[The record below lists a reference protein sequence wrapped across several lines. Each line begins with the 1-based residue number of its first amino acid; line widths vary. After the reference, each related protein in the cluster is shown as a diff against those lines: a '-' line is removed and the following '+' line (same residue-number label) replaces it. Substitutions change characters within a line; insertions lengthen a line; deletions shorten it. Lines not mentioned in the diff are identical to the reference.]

1 MSSPAHRIMVLFEGS
16 ETQSG
21 THGMPDLDPNGL
33 KWSIKKT
40 ARTIKKSVTVAMWQE
55 HLNGVRPLG
64 IVPIRADS
72 TCSWGSID
80 IDQYDIDL
88 IEVVERVEKAGLPL
102 VPCRSK
108 SGGLHLFLFFAEPID
123 AAAVQAVL
131 MDLAA
136 SLGFAGSEIF
146 PKQTKILAERGDQGN
161 WMVMPYF
168 GGDFEGRL
176 KMQHGLKKTGAEM
189 TIGEFL
195 SLAEKRRVT
204 REQLVELTQAAK
216 GNAPPAPAKGSKK
229 NGVAVIG
236 TNGAR
241 PKAPY
246 GDGPPCLQ
254 HLATAGFPEGGRNNA
269 LFHIG
274 VYLKKAHPTD
284 WQKHLE
290 ADNHAHMKPPLPAD
304 EVKAIIKSLQKKDYE
319 YKCKDQPMVAHCNSM
334 ACRTRK
340 HGVGIGGS
348 YPEILGI
355 DKLETDPPLWFI
367 DVPGGRIPMQTVE
380 LQNYMKFHAMC
391 MAQTNI
397 CYRMIPQPLWFSI
410 VGEAMQKVTT
420 IIAPED
426 IGTAG
431 IFLEHLE
438 TFLTNRMRG
447 KTKEDLLRGAPW
459 EDDVS
464 GKHYFTMAALVSFL
478 QREGIKDISRSML
491 WHRIRELGGGT
502 DPNMMIKG
510 KHRQVWYV
518 PGEVIGAAPVLDAPA
533 MSKELL

>member
-1 MSSPAHRIMVLFEGS
+1 MMVLFDGS

-40 ARTIKKSVTVAMWQE
+40 ARTLKKQVTLAMWQD
-55 HLNGVRPLG
+55 HINGKRPLG

-131 MDLAA
+131 IDLAA

-161 WMVMPYF
+161 WMVMPYYGDTF
-168 GGDFEGRL
+168 GGKL

-204 REQLVELTQAAK
+204 RDQLVTLTQMANGSVTAPAAAAAK
-216 GNAPPAPAKGSKK
+216 GKKK
-229 NGVAVIG
+229 NGERSKV
-236 TNGAR
+236 
-241 PKAPY
+241 PY

-284 WQKHLE
+284 WPKHLE
-290 ADNHAHMKPPLPAD
+290 ADNQAHMKPPLPAD
-304 EVKAIIKSLQKKDYE
+304 EVDAIKKSLTKKDYE

-355 DKLETDPPLWFI
+355 DKLETDPPLWFVN
-367 DVPGGRIPMQTVE
+367 VPGGRIPMQTKE
-380 LQNYMKFHAMC
+380 LQNYQKFHEMC
-391 MAQTNI
+391 MSATNI
-397 CYRMIPQPLWFSI
+397 CYRMIPQPLWYSI
-410 VGEAMQKVTT
+410 VGEAMQKVTV
-420 IIAPED
+420 IVAPED

-431 IFLEHLE
+431 IFLEMLE

-464 GKHYFTMAALVSFL
+464 GRHFFKMDALVSFL
-478 QREGIKDISRSML
+478 QREGIRDISRPML
-491 WHRIRELGGGT
+491 WHRIRELGGET
-502 DPNMMIKG
+502 YDMTIKG
-510 KHRQVWYV
+510 KHRQVWFV
-518 PGEVIGAAPVLDAPA
+518 PGEAIGAAPILDAPA
-533 MSKELL
+533 MPKELL